1 MLRGGAE
8 HRELKFS
15 QLTRDFTSDGLL
27 RFTYTEN
34 RSKNR
39 CGGFNQL
46 DIENKVVE
54 QFQDLRAGDRCHTY
68 LLHLYFSKVPDKAFE
83 QDIFYVRPLPKIPAG
98 PSAPWFT
105 SVLVGRNT
113 LGKMLQNMCD
123 EGGVQGKKTNHSL
136 RTYAATELFQAGVSE
151 KVIQNHSGHH
161 SLEGLRK
168 YERISEEQK
177 QNAYRVLA
185 PYAEKEQTSMQDSTP
200 STSQLSPMQQN
211 VMLMNSQQ
219 KQQQPTCSFSGTSL
233 SGCTINVY
241 QGATVV
247 QHPNIAD
254 DKIDLKEHFS
264 DS

>member
-1 MLRGGAE
+1 M
-8 HRELKFS
+8 H
-15 QLTRDFTSDGLL
+15 
-27 RFTYTEN
+27 
-34 RSKNR
+34 
-39 CGGFNQL
+39 
-46 DIENKVVE
+46 
-54 QFQDLRAGDRCHTY
+54 
-68 LLHLYFSKVPDKAFE
+68 
-83 QDIFYVRPLPKIPAG
+83 PLPKIPAG
-98 PSAPWFT
+98 SSAPWLT
-105 SVLVGRNT
+105 SVLVGRTT
-113 LGKMLQNMCD
+113 LSKMLQNMCD
-123 EGGVQGKKTNHSL
+123 KGGVQGKKTNRSL
-136 RTYAATELFQAGVSE
+136 RAYAATELFQAGVSE
-151 KVIQNHSGHH
+151 KVIQNRSGYR

-168 YERISEEQK
+168 YECISEQQK
-177 QNAYRVLA
+177 RNACRVLT
-185 PYAEKEQTSMQDSTP
+185 PYAEKEHPSMEDSTP